1 MSTAPIVRDQRPRVI
16 YMSQSRK
23 FISCISLTIYSKRLI
38 LKFSDWSRLTF
49 TATCWLVEMRLALN
63 TFPNAPWP
71 TWAPIS
77 KSFIQ
82 FCVGCFIRWMFLYFE
97 TMIGN
102 MVFRLIKFWKTI
114 VCFET
119 QRTKLET
126 LTGWFLWKLFRKRKQ
141 E

>member
-1 MSTAPIVRDQRPRVI
+1 MSTAPIMRDQRPRVI

-23 FISCISLTIYSKRLI
+23 HLKTTFRFYFYWNFLIGRDVPLPPPVDWLKCVSPWIPFQMPPGRLGR
-38 LKFSDWSRLTF
+38 LFRNHSFNFVSD
-49 TATCWLVEMRLALN
+49 ALL
-63 TFPNAPWP
+63 
-71 TWAPIS
+71 
-77 KSFIQ
+77 
-82 FCVGCFIRWMFLYFE
+82 GGMFLYFE

-114 VCFET
+114 VCFEI
-119 QRTKLET
+119 QRTKFET